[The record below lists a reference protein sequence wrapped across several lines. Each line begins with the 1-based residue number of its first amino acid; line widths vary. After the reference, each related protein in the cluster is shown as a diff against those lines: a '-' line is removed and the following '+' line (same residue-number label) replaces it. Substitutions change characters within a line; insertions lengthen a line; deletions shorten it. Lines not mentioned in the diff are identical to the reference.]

1 MQVEETPEEE
11 KLGSEEEV
19 MRRKEQLSRDFFFSK
34 LLTALVSPK
43 LTFSLLLESVQQHL
57 GSFFEVCFAAVLLR
71 AVLPP
76 SHEVLEHSLL

>member
-1 MQVEETPEEE
+1 MQVEETPGEE

-43 LTFSLLLESVQQHL
+43 LTFSLLLESVQEHL
-57 GSFFEVCFAAVLLR
+57 GSFFEVIRCR
-71 AVLPP
+71 APESSVA
-76 SHEVLEHSLL
+76 SVA